1 MYLIAFNF
9 PAQEPTKI
17 PVRTGRIATFVAL
30 LCAAA
35 NLVAV
40 ASGKLRHRRKL
51 PPADNQYVIGPG
63 DTLNVFVWNH
73 PELSVQIPVRPDGQ
87 ISMPLVENM
96 VAAGKT
102 PSQLARDLEQ
112 KLAEYVRSPT
122 VNVIVTTPLSTF
134 SQVNVIGQVASP
146 KQLPYHEGMKVMDA
160 ILAAGGLAQFAAGN
174 RAKIVR
180 TEGGKEKEIR
190 VRIDDLFNKGDLSQ
204 NLALKP
210 GDVLVVPQ
218 SRF

>member
-1 MYLIAFNF
+1 M
-9 PAQEPTKI
+9 
-17 PVRTGRIATFVAL
+17 RTGWIATFLTL
-30 LCAAA
+30 LTAAV
-35 NLVAV
+35 NLAM
-40 ASGKLRHRRKL
+40 AQET
-51 PPADNQYVIGPG
+51 PAAQTAPADNQYVIGPG
-63 DTLNVFVWNH
+63 DTLNIFVWNH
-73 PELSVQIPVRPDGQ
+73 PELTVLIPVRPDGQ
-87 ISMPLVENM
+87 ISVPLVENM

-112 KLAEYVRSPT
+112 KLTEYVRSPT

-134 SQVNVIGQVASP
+134 SQVNIIGQVAKP
-146 KQLPYHEGMKVMDA
+146 QRLPYHEGMKVMDA
-160 ILAAGGLAQFAAGN
+160 ILAAGGLGQFAAGN

-180 TEGGKEKEIR
+180 TEAGKEKEIR
-190 VRIDDLFNKGDLSQ
+190 VRVDDLFNKGDLSQ

>member
-1 MYLIAFNF
+1 M
-9 PAQEPTKI
+9 
-17 PVRTGRIATFVAL
+17 
-30 LCAAA
+30 
-35 NLVAV
+35 
-40 ASGKLRHRRKL
+40 
-51 PPADNQYVIGPG
+51 
-63 DTLNVFVWNH
+63 NVFVWNH

-87 ISMPLVENM
+87 ISTPLVENM

-112 KLAEYVRSPT
+112 KLTEYVRSPT

-134 SQVNVIGQVASP
+134 SQVNIIGQVTKP
-146 KQLPYHEGMKVMDA
+146 QQLPYHEGMKVMDA

-180 TEGGKEKEIR
+180 TEDGKKKEIR
-190 VRIDDLFNKGDLSQ
+190 VRLDDLFNKGDLSQ